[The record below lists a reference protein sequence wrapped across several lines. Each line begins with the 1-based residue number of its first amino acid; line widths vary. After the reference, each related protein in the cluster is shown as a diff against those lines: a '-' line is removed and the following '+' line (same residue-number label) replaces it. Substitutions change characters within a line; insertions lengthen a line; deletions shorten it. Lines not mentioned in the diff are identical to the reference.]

1 MNCYLPETMQTRS
14 AAYTTEDLWRAI
26 HQRTILHAAA
36 VLCDEA
42 HDLHVDLGCC
52 SGVIPRE
59 EAALGITSGE
69 TRDIAILSRVGKP
82 VCFHVT
88 RFLPDGRALLSRRSA
103 QNEALDALLSQRR
116 PGDIVPAVVTGLA
129 PFGAFCDVG
138 CGIPALL
145 PLGDI
150 CVSRLQSPGDL
161 LQENQSIFAV
171 IRTLD
176 PAARR
181 VSLTLKELLGTWQ
194 ENAARFARGQTV
206 TGIMRSVK
214 SYGVFVA
221 LAPNLSGLAEPTDGL
236 QPGDAVSVYIK
247 SILPEKLK
255 IKLCVIRNLGPTV
268 HGLQQLPYTKLCGSL
283 TSWRYGTEDNAKVMT
298 IF

>member
-1 MNCYLPETMQTRS
+1 MNCYLPESMQARP
-14 AAYTTEDLWRAI
+14 AAYTTEDLWRAT
-26 HQRTILHAAA
+26 HQRTILQATA

-42 HDLHVDLGCC
+42 HDLHVELGCC
-52 SGVIPRE
+52 RGVIPRE

-88 RFLPDGRALLSRRSA
+88 RFQPDGSVLLSRRSA

-116 PGDIVPAVVTGLA
+116 PGDIMPAVVTSLA

-138 CGIPALL
+138 CGVPALL

-150 CVSRLQSPGDL
+150 CVSHPQSPGDVL
-161 LQENQSIFAV
+161 AENQAIFAA
-171 IRTLD
+171 IRALD

-181 VSLTLKELLGTWQ
+181 VSLSLKELLGTWQ
-194 ENAARFARGQTV
+194 ENADRFVRGQTV
-206 TGIMRSVK
+206 TGIVRSVK
-214 SYGVFVA
+214 SYGAFIA
-221 LAPNLSGLAEPTDGL
+221 LTPNLAGLAEPTDGL

-247 SILPEKLK
+247 SIIPEKLK
-255 IKLCVIRNLGPTV
+255 IKLCVIRNLGPAAR
-268 HGLQQLPYTKLCGSL
+268 GSQALQYTKICGSV
-283 TSWRYGTEDNAKVMT
+283 TSWRYGTESNAKVMT